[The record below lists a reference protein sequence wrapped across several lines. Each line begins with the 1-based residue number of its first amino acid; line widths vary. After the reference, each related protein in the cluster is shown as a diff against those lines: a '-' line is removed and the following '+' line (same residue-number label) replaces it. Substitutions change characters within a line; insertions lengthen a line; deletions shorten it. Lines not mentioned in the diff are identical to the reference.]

1 MTPTLPI
8 QVTCPKCGARYA
20 AQVLSM
26 VDVGQE
32 PQLKSLLLRGALNTV
47 MCPQCGTPGRVS
59 APLLYHDP
67 QKGLLLVYLPSELN
81 LPMPEREKLTGNLV
95 SALMSTVPA
104 EQRKGYFLNPRPAFT
119 MQGLLDE
126 ILEADGIT
134 KEMLAE
140 QRARS
145 RLLQDLVRALDDEA
159 QLAALI
165 EQNKPRLDY
174 SFFMTLA
181 AAAEGSAGSG
191 QQQLAERLL
200 NLRDLLLAR
209 LPITLPE
216 PLPDSTPPDTL
227 IDRFRS
233 AKERAARWAYVLY
246 NRPLLDYSF
255 FAALTQRIE
264 KASAEEARRLRE
276 LRSELLEM
284 TEQLDKDAMAA
295 QEAKIKLLQDALS
308 NPDPAQVLRQRKDEI
323 DSLFLTILAATLRG
337 AQQHRKADD
346 VAKLQAV
353 NAAVV
358 KLMEEGLPPELRLIN
373 QLLTAEYPQGTER
386 LLRDSHAEWN
396 VDFVQ
401 MLDSLA
407 GDLDAQQRRDTAQRL
422 REIRAQAEAILKPAS
437 GSILTP

>member
-1 MTPTLPI
+1 MTPTLPV

-20 AQVLSM
+20 AQVLSV

-32 PQLKSLLLRGALNTV
+32 PQLKSLLLRGALNAV
-47 MCPQCGTPGRVS
+47 LCPQCGTPGRVS

-67 QKGLLLVYLPSELN
+67 QKELLLVYVPPELH
-81 LPMPEREKLTGNLV
+81 LPMPEREKLTGSLV

-104 EQRKGYFLNPRPAFT
+104 EQRKGYFLNPRPALT
-119 MQGLLDE
+119 MQGLLDD

-145 RLLQDLVRALDDEA
+145 RLLQDMVSAMDDETR
-159 QLAALI
+159 LTSLI

-174 SFFMTLA
+174 SFFVTLA

-200 NLRDLLLAR
+200 KLRDLLLTR
-209 LPITLPE
+209 ISITLPE
-216 PLPDSTPPDTL
+216 PLPDDTSPDSL
-227 IDRFRS
+227 IERLAS
-233 AKERAARWAYVLY
+233 AKEKEARWAWVLY

-255 FAALTQRIE
+255 FGVLTQRIE
-264 KASAEEARRLRE
+264 KAGADEAQRLRE

-284 TEQLDKDAMAA
+284 TEQLDKEAMAA
-295 QEAKIKLLQDALS
+295 QEAKLKLLQEALS
-308 NPDPAQVLRQRKDEI
+308 SQDPEQVLRQRKSEI
-323 DSLFLTILAATLRG
+323 DPLFLTILAATMRG
-337 AQQHRKADD
+337 AQQDRNVDD

-353 NAAVV
+353 NSAVV
-358 KLMEEGLPPELRLIN
+358 KLMQEDLPPELRLIN
-373 QLLTAEYPQGTER
+373 ELLTAEYPQGTLK
-386 LLRDSHAEWN
+386 LLQDKRSDWN
-396 VDFVQ
+396 ADFVQ
-401 MLDSLA
+401 ILGSVA
-407 GDLDAQQRRDTAQRL
+407 ADLEAQKRPETAQRL
-422 REIRAQAEAILKPAS
+422 REIRAQAEAIAKPAG